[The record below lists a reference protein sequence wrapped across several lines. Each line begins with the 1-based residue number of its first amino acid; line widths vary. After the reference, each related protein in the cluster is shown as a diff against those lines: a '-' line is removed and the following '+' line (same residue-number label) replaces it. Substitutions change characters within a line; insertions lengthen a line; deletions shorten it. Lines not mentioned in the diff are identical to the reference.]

1 MQGRKKKSYYL
12 GNLSKILP
20 LTCLNKKPVV
30 PALVYLASTVSYRLP
45 TSLLHKGVF
54 NNLCNAEV
62 LLPTVSYLMTIL
74 AQMIPP

>member
-30 PALVYLASTVSYRLP
+30 PALVYLASTVS
-45 TSLLHKGVF
+45 
-54 NNLCNAEV
+54 
-62 LLPTVSYLMTIL
+62 
-74 AQMIPP
+74 